1 MRRLLWLIP
10 VVLLFVVVGV
20 GLFRARPQAELGRA
34 APAFSLPAL
43 DEPDERIDKADL
55 KGKPA
60 VINFWASWCE
70 PCRAEA
76 EALGAE
82 AREHSEQITFLGI
95 AMLDGRSSAL
105 EFADEFNVPYDSARD
120 ARGVTAKRYGVT
132 GVPETVFLDERGRLV
147 GKFIGAIDRSQL
159 KSILE
164 DLIELGPD
172 ELLSIT
178 GRGETR
184 PVP

>member
-43 DEPDERIDKADL
+43 DEPDERIDKAGL

-76 EALGAE
+76 GVLAST
-82 AREHSEQITFLGI
+82 AREHSEQVTFLGI
-95 AMLDGRSSAL
+95 AMLDGRESAL

-147 GKFIGAIDRSQL
+147 GKFIGAIDGTQL
-159 KSILE
+159 GSILE
-164 DLIELGPD
+164 DLIDLGPN
-172 ELLSIT
+172 ELLNIT